1 MTQSPLRSKLRLERT
16 DERSNVLAF
25 HDLEVRHHEVEG
37 QEPAMH
43 GQLKRHMDNNAYSTY
58 LQPHSLGALS
68 FATSS
73 LATF

>member
-1 MTQSPLRSKLRLERT
+1 MTESSLRSKLRLERT
-16 DERSNVLAF
+16 DKRSNVLAF

-37 QEPAMH
+37 QEPARH